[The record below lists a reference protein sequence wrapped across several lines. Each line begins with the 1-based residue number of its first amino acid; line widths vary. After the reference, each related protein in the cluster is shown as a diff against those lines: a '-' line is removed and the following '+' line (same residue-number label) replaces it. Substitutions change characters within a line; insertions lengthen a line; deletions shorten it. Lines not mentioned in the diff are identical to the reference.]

1 MSSNRSCG
9 LAGNRVLR
17 HAQRAA
23 VQWPVARQVEGV
35 DLDFSLLADVS
46 KTDVAIRHHG
56 FDFEMTAREHRNEQ
70 LPTPARPHPVPST
83 GALRSGNFR
92 CSALI
97 RSSRRP
103 AALRSAFIR
112 SPELHLARSST
123 IAAIRCVQARSEGVA
138 GRLPTGVVAP
148 ESSVTWEGGFM
159 ALRKML
165 PNASFANSDAGLEL
179 FPERDCSRR
188 QGLCGVIRIT
198 VTDLTSGR
206 MSKNRGRT

>member
-1 MSSNRSCG
+1 
-9 LAGNRVLR
+9 
-17 HAQRAA
+17 
-23 VQWPVARQVEGV
+23 
-35 DLDFSLLADVS
+35 
-46 KTDVAIRHHG
+46 
-56 FDFEMTAREHRNEQ
+56 MTAREHRNEE
-70 LPTPARPHPVPST
+70 LPTPARPHPVPSI

-112 SPELHLARSST
+112 SPELHLARSSA
-123 IAAIRCVQARSEGVA
+123 IAAIAASKPGQRGWPVA
-138 GRLPTGVVAP
+138 FRQVVVAP

-198 VTDLTSGR
+198 ADLTSGR